1 VLLAARQKCRE
12 RVAMLLNDPQSGRAS
27 PYCQIM
33 EEAAEEWLARRK
45 KSKRKAQ
52 ELAVDS

>member
-1 VLLAARQKCRE
+1 
-12 RVAMLLNDPQSGRAS
+12 MLLNDPQSGRAS